1 MSGRVIDEMV
11 CSPRAPQLRGG
22 VAWAALLP
30 HTRVSPANRASAGD
44 VLNPFPPHG
53 NLFARFVRALVG
65 ALWRAVGLW
74 RVDAGTE
81 RACSRVYDALWG
93 SHSPLRRRRERLT
106 PLSA

>member
-1 MSGRVIDEMV
+1 MLPTRSAAE
-11 CSPRAPQLRGG
+11 GG
-22 VAWAALLP
+22 VAWAALLLP

-44 VLNPFPPHG
+44 VLNQFPPHG

-81 RACSRVYDALWG
+81 RAKPARVRRALG
-93 SHSPLRRRRERLT
+93 LALAAATPPGAPLLT
-106 PLSA
+106 RTVLVRS